1 MFGGKISNKYK
12 TFPNY
17 WKGLV
22 PGCDHNWIEKT
33 KAVMDTVYISHGS
46 PTLCIDESIP
56 ARHFLKAWQ
65 DKALCPRPKSILIIS
80 GHWDTALPSVNV
92 ITGPNDT
99 IHDFYGFPKNMYKV
113 YLISLIHIHI
123 HLWFHYSHL
132 FSNPLWFVKAF
143 HFMGFFSFPKRKQK
157 IKIKIKIHPV

>member
-1 MFGGKISNKYK
+1 MLGGKISNKYK

-22 PGCDHNWIEKT
+22 PGCDHNWIEKK

-99 IHDFYGFPKNMYKV
+99 IHDFYNFPKNMYKV
-113 YLISLIHIHI
+113 YLISLIHIH
-123 HLWFHYSHL
+123 LWFSL
-132 FSNPLWFVKAF
+132 FASFLKPLVICEGLSF
-143 HFMGFFSFPKRKQK
+143 HGFLFLFPKEK
-157 IKIKIKIHPV
+157 IK